1 MDYEMMLLRIRR
13 TAVIRSIRE
22 TSVWVCSGC
31 QAGLE
36 MRVRLE
42 DRHARH
48 SRIVR
53 EVAGSGMLAV
63 RWTDRYSMQ
72 YGKKLHGNLHF
83 CACVRASGT

>member
-1 MDYEMMLLRIRR
+1 MLLRIRR

-22 TSVWVCSGC
+22 TSAGVSSGC

-63 RWTDRYSMQ
+63 RIGLIGTVCSMER
-72 YGKKLHGNLHF
+72 KCMARLL
-83 CACVRASGT
+83 CMRAR